1 VATEAGWRFG
11 WISVAIDAARLHSR
25 LGRAIRGLRR
35 SEQSMISPLRFPTEL
50 HREVADLARD
60 FFAAHAQVDTILV
73 VNSCARGRAVAGSDL
88 DMAVLIKPTAPSQEV
103 QSLTMKWNQFM
114 ATQPM
119 VHRFRSSSRFTQ
131 VHVDVFD
138 GRMAPSVWD
147 DGGGPDSFEVEIGNR
162 VAYAAPLEGA
172 GMYFRQLQS
181 QWLPYYGEDLRLSR
195 LAMVREA
202 CARDLE
208 AIPFFLGRSLYF
220 QAFDRLYKAF
230 HEFLQ
235 ALFLARRTY
244 PLAYNKWIREQ
255 VTELLSLPG
264 LYEELPPILSVGSI
278 ESAELGEKGDALRV
292 LLERWTCLGAQG
304 REAAQPGASPNGG
317 LVQPVG
323 NSEVSKGPPS
333 VT

>member
-1 VATEAGWRFG
+1 
-11 WISVAIDAARLHSR
+11 
-25 LGRAIRGLRR
+25 
-35 SEQSMISPLRFPTEL
+35 MKSPLRFPTVL

-60 FFAAHAQVDTILV
+60 FFSAHAQVDTILV
-73 VNSCARGRAVAGSDL
+73 VNSCARGRAVPGSDL
-88 DMAVLIKPTAPSQEV
+88 DMAVLITPTAPSQEV
-103 QSLTMKWNQFM
+103 QSLTVKWQEFM

-119 VHRFRSSSRFTQ
+119 VHRFRSTGRFTQ

-138 GRMAPSVWD
+138 GRMTPTVWD

-162 VAYAAPLEGA
+162 VAYAAPLEDA
-172 GMYFRQLQS
+172 GTHFRQLQA
-181 QWLPYYGEDLRLSR
+181 QWLPYYGDELRLSR

-202 CARDLE
+202 CARDLD

-264 LYEELPPILSVGSI
+264 LYEELPPILSVRSI
-278 ESAELGEKGDALRV
+278 ESAELGQKADALRV
-292 LLERWTCLGAQG
+292 LLERWTSLGAQG
-304 REAAQPGASPNGG
+304 WEAPQHGASENGG
-317 LVQPVG
+317 LPRAPSNSPVA
-323 NSEVSKGPPS
+323 ERPPS
-333 VT
+333 VS